1 MCPRDVTAKGW
12 VGRARGRAGFTYG
25 KVLLVLSLFL
35 LLVGAAVVAALPHAT
50 ICRMDPVKTQI
61 AALGHQLEMYKLNMG
76 RYPGEDDG
84 GLRALLVQPNY
95 HDPGMAEQW
104 AGPYIKA
111 EMLKDPWGNE
121 IHYQLTQPGTPEA
134 AQLPYR
140 LWSSGPDGIDGT
152 DDDIRNWSDNPEKP

>member
-1 MCPRDVTAKGW
+1 VTARGW
-12 VGRARGRAGFTYG
+12 DGGSRGRAGFAYG

-35 LLVGAAVVAALPHAT
+35 LLVGAAVVAAWPQAS
-50 ICRMDPVKTQI
+50 CRGGFSIGKTQI
-61 AALGHQLEMYKLNMG
+61 ATLAHQLEVYKLNMG

-95 HDPGMAEQW
+95 HDPSMAEQW

-121 IHYQLTQPGTPEA
+121 IHYQLTLPGMPEA
-134 AQLPYR
+134 AQVPYK
-140 LWSSGPDGIDGT
+140 LWSSGPDGVSGT
-152 DDDIRNWSDNPEKP
+152 DDDIKNWSDNPEKP